1 MFNLS
6 EIINNAQ
13 GGKAVDNLAQQF
25 GITPDQAQSA
35 VQALIPAISGGL
47 MQKVG
52 QSGDLG
58 GIISALTD
66 PTHHAA
72 FANADAAQSDATA
85 EKGGD
90 TVNDMFGSSHIAN
103 QIAQQASSVTGI
115 RPDVLMQM
123 MPVLVSIVLGGLAKS
138 AQNQGFGGMLGQLAQ
153 AAQQGNLGNLGQGLG
168 QSGGAAGGGL
178 IGMLGGLLGG
188 LFGGNSAAS
197 GSAGSANQNALD
209 NLTKMFQPGNLP
221 PQIAQSGLSDEISKI
236 LGGNKQQ

>member
-6 EIINNAQ
+6 DIINNAQ
-13 GGKAVDNLAQQF
+13 GGKAVENLAQQF
-25 GITPDQAQSA
+25 GISPDQAQSA

-66 PTHHAA
+66 PTHGAA
-72 FANADAAQSDATA
+72 FNNADAAQSSATA

-90 TVNDMFGSSHIAN
+90 AVSNMFGSSHIAN

-153 AAQQGNLGNLGQGLG
+153 AAQQGNLGNIGNLGQGNTAG
-168 QSGGAAGGGL
+168 TGGGL
-178 IGMLGGLLGG
+178 MGMLGSLLGG
-188 LFGGNSAAS
+188 LFGGSSATS
-197 GSAGSANQNALD
+197 GNANQSALD

-221 PQIAQSGLSDEISKI
+221 PQIAQSGLSDEIGKI
-236 LGGNKQQ
+236 LGGNK

>member
-6 EIINNAQ
+6 DIINNAQ
-13 GGKAVDNLAQQF
+13 DGKAVENLAQQF
-25 GITPDQAQSA
+25 GISPDQAQSA

-52 QSGDLG
+52 GAGDLG

-66 PTHHAA
+66 PTHGAA
-72 FANADAAQSDATA
+72 FNNADAAQSSATA
-85 EKGGD
+85 EKGGNA
-90 TVNDMFGSSHIAN
+90 VSDMFGSSHIAN

-153 AAQQGNLGNLGQGLG
+153 AAQQGNLGNIGNLGQA
-168 QSGGAAGGGL
+168 SAGGGGGGL
-178 IGMLGGLLGG
+178 MGMLGGLLGG
-188 LFGGNSAAS
+188 LFGGNSTAS
-197 GSAGSANQNALD
+197 SGNANQSALD

-221 PQIAQSGLSDEISKI
+221 PQIAQSGLSDEIGKI
-236 LGGNKQQ
+236 LGGNKQS

>member
-13 GGKAVDNLAQQF
+13 DGKAVENLAQQF
-25 GITPDQAQSA
+25 GLSPEQAQSA

-58 GIISALTD
+58 SIISAITD
-66 PTHHAA
+66 PTHHAS

-85 EKGGD
+85 EKGSD
-90 TVNDMFGSSHIAN
+90 AVNNMFGSSHIAN

-115 RPDVLMQM
+115 RPDILMQM

-153 AAQQGNLGNLGQGLG
+153 SLQPGNLGNLGQGNAS
-168 QSGGAAGGGL
+168 SGGL
-178 IGMLGGLLGG
+178 MGMLSSLLGG
-188 LFGGNSAAS
+188 LFGGSSN
-197 GSAGSANQNALD
+197 SAGSPANQSALD

-221 PQIAQSGLSDEISKI
+221 PQIAQSGLSDEIGKI
-236 LGGNKQQ
+236 LGSNK